1 MNSILSVIKMLLD
14 ALGRIEIIKWA
25 SWEFNK
31 SIQSKNNREIRM
43 EKKMNKASRHKE
55 QYEKS
60 NVYVI
65 GVPEDRR
72 ESKSSDQNFPKS
84 GER

>member
-1 MNSILSVIKMLLD
+1 
-14 ALGRIEIIKWA
+14 
-25 SWEFNK
+25 
-31 SIQSKNNREIRM
+31 M